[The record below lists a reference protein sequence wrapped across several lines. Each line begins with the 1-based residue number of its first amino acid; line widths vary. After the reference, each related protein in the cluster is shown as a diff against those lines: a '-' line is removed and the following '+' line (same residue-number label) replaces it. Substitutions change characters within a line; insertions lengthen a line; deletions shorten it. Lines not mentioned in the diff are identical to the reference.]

1 MKKTRLVFTLLI
13 SALILL
19 SCSNDDNGGTEPDNS
34 EAVGTWTLVA
44 LNINPPQDINMDGNT
59 TDNILDELACA
70 TGTIIINEDGTWS
83 STIENLSITTIT
95 GGLFIINCTGN
106 ATQSSGNW
114 LLQGSQL
121 TLFRGFSNVLFTLQ
135 GDTLTNNSNEDLPG
149 FVSEVY
155 QRQ

>member
-1 MKKTRLVFTLLI
+1 MKKFKIVFTLFFC
-13 SALILL
+13 ATFLL
-19 SCSNDDNGGTEPDNS
+19 SCSDDDNGGSEPDNS
-34 EAVGTWTLVA
+34 AAVGTWTLIA

-59 TDNILDELACA
+59 TNNILDELACA

-95 GGLFIINCTGN
+95 GGLFIINCAGN
-106 ATQSSGNW
+106 STQSSGNW

-135 GDTLTNNSNEDLPG
+135 DDTLTNNSNEDLPG